1 LAHVGICECIDHTW
15 AEGYHSAQKR
25 LLLRFF
31 RAVEAATGQSRY
43 VDLDTA
49 VEGKSRRHHLC
60 CSGLNLVKQ
69 LQIHRF
75 IQRLIPRGV
84 PFASLVRAR
93 HDRCRGAGIRSG
105 NRDILFHDIIL
116 SPRDV
121 AKLTFRCIAL
131 K

>member
-31 RAVEAATGQSRY
+31 GAVEAATGQSRY
-43 VDLDTA
+43 VDVRTA

-60 CSGLNLVKQ
+60 CCGFNLVKQ

-84 PFASLVRAR
+84 GLLPSYALDMAAVVAPASVRV
-93 HDRCRGAGIRSG
+93 I
-105 NRDILFHDIIL
+105 
-116 SPRDV
+116 V
-121 AKLTFRCIAL
+121 TFCS
-131 K
+131 